1 MPLLNIFSNNI
12 LPVLLLSGAGFI
24 LGKLVKIDPRP
35 LGRVIFYILSP
46 VLVFNLLTS
55 NALPINQIAIM
66 MGYTAAGTLIIGGLA
81 FLIGKLFHLERQV
94 LIIVI
99 LTSMCVN
106 SGNFGLPLVAFAFG
120 QAALAYASVYF
131 VTNTLILYTLGVIIS
146 SLGHLDLKGALLGL
160 LKVPA
165 TYAILLALL
174 FIRTGWTLPEP
185 ISRTLSLAAGG
196 AIPGMLILLG
206 LELQQIEWSR
216 NMRAMGIPVFTRLLI
231 GPLIGLGLAILFG
244 LPIPARQA
252 GITEMSG
259 PTAVMT
265 TVLATE
271 YKLDS
276 KLVTAIVFITTILS
290 PLSLTLVL
298 YYLGR

>member
-24 LGKLVKIDPRP
+24 LGKIVKIDPRP

-55 NALPINQIAIM
+55 NALPINQIALM

-81 FLIGKLFHLERQV
+81 FLIGKLINLERQV
-94 LIIVI
+94 LVI
-99 LTSMCVN
+99 MVLTSMCVN
-106 SGNFGLPLVAFAFG
+106 SGNFGLPLVSFAFG

-131 VTNTLILYTLGVIIS
+131 VTNTLILYTLGVIIA

-174 FIRTGWTLPEP
+174 FIQTGWILPEP

-216 NMRAMGIPVFTRLLI
+216 NIRAMGIPVFTRLLI

-244 LPIPARQA
+244 LPVPARQA

-276 KLVTAIVFITTILS
+276 KLVTATVFITTILS

>member
-1 MPLLNIFSNNI
+1 MLLLNIFSNNI
-12 LPVLLLSGAGFI
+12 LPVLLLSGAGFV
-24 LGKLVKIDPRP
+24 LGKSLKIDPRP

-55 NALPINQIAIM
+55 DALPIDKIAIM
-66 MGYTAAGTLIIGGLA
+66 MGYTAVGTLIIAGLA
-81 FLIGKLFHLERQV
+81 FLIGKLFRLERSA
-94 LIIVI
+94 LIIVV

-106 SGNFGLPLVAFAFG
+106 SGNFGLPLVSFAFG
-120 QAALAYASVYF
+120 QEALAYASIYF
-131 VTNTLILYTLGVIIS
+131 VTSTLIFYTFGVIIS

-165 TYAILLALL
+165 IYAILLALL
-174 FIRTGWTLPEP
+174 FIRTGWILPEP
-185 ISRTLSLAAGG
+185 VSRTLSLAAGG

-216 NMRAMGIPVFTRLLI
+216 NFRAMSITVFVRLVI
-231 GPLIGLGLAILFG
+231 GPLIGLFFATLFG
-244 LPIPARQA
+244 LPTPARQA
-252 GITEMSG
+252 GITEMAG

-265 TVLATE
+265 TVLASE
-271 YKLDS
+271 YKMDS
-276 KLVTAIVFITTILS
+276 KLVTAIVFVTTILS
-290 PLSLTLVL
+290 PLSLTIVL

>member
-1 MPLLNIFSNNI
+1 
-12 LPVLLLSGAGFI
+12 
-24 LGKLVKIDPRP
+24 
-35 LGRVIFYILSP
+35 
-46 VLVFNLLTS
+46 
-55 NALPINQIAIM
+55 
-66 MGYTAAGTLIIGGLA
+66 
-81 FLIGKLFHLERQV
+81 
-94 LIIVI
+94 
-99 LTSMCVN
+99 
-106 SGNFGLPLVAFAFG
+106 
-120 QAALAYASVYF
+120 
-131 VTNTLILYTLGVIIS
+131 VIIS

-174 FIRTGWTLPEP
+174 FIETGWTFPEP

-216 NMRAMGIPVFTRLLI
+216 NFSAMGISVFTRLLI

-252 GITEMSG
+252 GVTEMSG

>member
-24 LGKLVKIDPRP
+24 LGKIVKIDPRP

-106 SGNFGLPLVAFAFG
+106 SGNFGLPLVSFAFG

-298 YYLGR
+298 YYLGK

>member
-1 MPLLNIFSNNI
+1 MALLNIFSNNI

-24 LGKLVKIDPRP
+24 LGKIVKIDPRP

-106 SGNFGLPLVAFAFG
+106 SGNFGLPLVSFAFG

-265 TVLATE
+265 TVLAAE

-298 YYLGR
+298 YYLGK